1 MQPSLEKSWGEAER
15 MRKLGAARYSKRQ
28 LPAAMA
34 AYNKALSLAP
44 PKGGQLAGLFANRA
58 LILLEQGAP
67 GQALGQLKL
76 AEMEGYPAKKK
87 YKLLARK
94 AVCLARL
101 GQREEA
107 KKIFLEAE
115 GAVMDA
121 EETEREAAK
130 ELVKKKMNEAQV
142 KSAVGAGLQTGDG
155 WTGAAEEA
163 VLASPN
169 PIFPSLTSRVKM
181 VETAGAGR
189 HLVATQFIEA
199 GHLVAVDT
207 PSIVWLSNARSDSN
221 CLHCLASCP
230 LPLPCPSCTSALF
243 CSSACRTKALES
255 YHRFECKL
263 GLADLAD
270 EEKRRKLETS
280 TVASGLFMVLR
291 ALTQES
297 LEYFWVRKERID
309 KEIKGERDKT
319 GDKEY
324 RSTDYIRLLG
334 LVKHPETDQ
343 LSLVRHIF
351 ISRATFW
358 VCGRSSRNCKC
369 LWIFFAKE

>member
-1 MQPSLEKSWGEAER
+1 
-15 MRKLGAARYSKRQ
+15 MRKLGAARYSQRQ

-101 GQREEA
+101 GQREAA

-115 GAVMDA
+115 GAVKDA

-142 KSAVGAGLQTGDG
+142 TSSVGAELQTGDG

-169 PIFPSLTSRVKM
+169 PIFPSLTSRVKV

-207 PSIVWLSNARSDSN
+207 PSIVWLSNGRSHSN

-243 CSSACRTKALES
+243 CSSVCRTKALES

-263 GLADLAD
+263 GLADLAN
-270 EEKRRKLETS
+270 EEERRKLETS

-297 LEYFWVRKERID
+297 LEYFWDRKERID

-351 ISRATFW
+351 IRRATFW
-358 VCGRSSRNCKC
+358 LCGR
-369 LWIFFAKE
+369 L

>member
-1 MQPSLEKSWGEAER
+1 
-15 MRKLGAARYSKRQ
+15 MRKLGAARYSQRQ

-115 GAVMDA
+115 GAVKDA

-142 KSAVGAGLQTGDG
+142 TSSVGAELQTGDG

-163 VLASPN
+163 VLASPLMTLFAN
-169 PIFPSLTSRVKM
+169 LLSFS
-181 VETAGAGR
+181 E
-189 HLVATQFIEA
+189 ATHVLNMFI
-199 GHLVAVDT
+199 
-207 PSIVWLSNARSDSN
+207 
-221 CLHCLASCP
+221 
-230 LPLPCPSCTSALF
+230 
-243 CSSACRTKALES
+243 LE
-255 YHRFECKL
+255 
-263 GLADLAD
+263 
-270 EEKRRKLETS
+270 
-280 TVASGLFMVLR
+280 
-291 ALTQES
+291 
-297 LEYFWVRKERID
+297 
-309 KEIKGERDKT
+309 GE
-319 GDKEY
+319 
-324 RSTDYIRLLG
+324 
-334 LVKHPETDQ
+334 
-343 LSLVRHIF
+343 
-351 ISRATFW
+351 
-358 VCGRSSRNCKC
+358 
-369 LWIFFAKE
+369 